1 MIIRVAPAHPQ
12 NNGDN
17 PFPIPSGISVS
28 KAPTKAKIIIATSTI
43 PIISKIFD
51 MFFYPLSRIKKI
63 YGFVK

>member
-17 PFPIPSGISVS
+17 PESIFGS
-28 KAPTKAKIIIATSTI
+28 KTPTKPKLIIATSTI
-43 PIISKIFD
+43 PIISKIFA